1 MFTKLGSCNTVIS
14 SQISSHLSKY
24 SQFER
29 MEVMFFSNI
38 ICLSRNLSLQ
48 KLLYYLFIIYFQCFT
63 LSSCNSILNSQISFP

>member
-1 MFTKLGSCNTVIS
+1 MFTKLASCNTVIS

-29 MEVMFFSNI
+29 MGVMYFSNI

-48 KLLYYLFIIYFQCFT
+48 KLLHHLFIIYFTVFYICERGIT
-63 LSSCNSILNSQISFP
+63 LL